1 MRDRLKIEW
10 RKVADLIPYA
20 RNARDH
26 TEDQIAQLAG
36 SMREFGFTNPILIAR
51 DNTIIAGHARLRAAR
66 KLGMVEVPVIVLD
79 GLTPAQRKAL
89 VIADNRL
96 ALNAGWDEQML
107 RLELEELHQD
117 DFDLDLLGF
126 GAEELDE
133 LLTGLDEPSGGLT
146 NEDAAPEAPQRAVA
160 IPGDLWLLGRHRLLC
175 GDATHP
181 SDVDRLLSGQQA
193 DLVFTDLPYNV
204 DYEGYTE
211 ERLKIAGD
219 RMSAEQFRA
228 FLESAFRSYRAIV
241 KASASLYICHPSIW
255 QLEFEQAL
263 EAAGFA
269 IRCQIIWAK
278 NTFAWGFGRYKFQH
292 EPIFYCHVA
301 GASDAWYGDQS
312 QSTLWQEKKPAANRL
327 HPTMKPV
334 ELIERALVNSSR
346 KGNLVVDLFGGSGS
360 TLIACERTRRVAGLM
375 EIERRYCDV
384 IVRRWQEFSGKEALL
399 DGTGRSFDAVAC
411 ERLRVAA

>member
-301 GASDAWYGDQS
+301 GESDAWYGDKS
-312 QSTLWQEKKPAANRL
+312 QSTLWPEKKPAANRL

-334 ELIERALVNSSR
+334 ELIERALLNSSR

-360 TLIACERTRRVAGLM
+360 TLIACQRTRRVAWLM
-375 EIERRYCDV
+375 EIDPRYCDV
-384 IVRRWQEFSGKEALL
+384 IVRRWQEFTGKEALL
-399 DGTGRSFDAVAC
+399 EGTDRSFEAVAS